1 MSTRTRRTTASRR
14 RSPLSRRAFLA
25 GIGGTA
31 VALPFLDVMRDSRA
45 RAAAPVP
52 PKRYAVWFSGNS
64 TGTSHDLLV
73 PTQTGADYEL
83 TGALAK
89 LAEHGGI
96 KSEISIVSGLQIP
109 WEENGVIPA
118 GGRPREFHST
128 MMSALLA
135 GMRSDDYRVRAA
147 TSDQVAATVLA
158 GDTAFDSIEYRI
170 QASFYRGDNDG
181 ATISF
186 RDAAG
191 EILPNPPI
199 ASPRVA
205 YDALFRTFSAT
216 DPAEAE
222 RRRRLLAQD
231 RSVIDLVRDSTE
243 RLVARLGREDAMR
256 LERHFDEIRALETRL
271 ATVAPDTAGA
281 CQMLPDPGEDPPIAT
296 MSAGYNASDVNTA
309 IMGYANEE
317 QRARVLCDLMY
328 MAFVCD
334 LTRVASMMVTYP
346 QSFMSVEPIC
356 GVASDLHEMS
366 HGQGDDAT
374 WSQAIGWVVGWFG
387 YLAAKLRD
395 APEGDGSV
403 LDNSGLALV
412 WEGGWGYDPAD
423 DAEDRAHS
431 TENMSVLVAGR
442 AGGLQPGVHI
452 QAIDGHPAQVLNTVL
467 HAVGVESELGEVS
480 GEIAGLRNA

>member
-1 MSTRTRRTTASRR
+1 MSMRRTASIKRR
-14 RSPLSRRAFLA
+14 GPLSRRAFLA

-31 VALPFLDVMRDSRA
+31 VALPFLDVMRGRDA
-45 RAAAPVP
+45 QAAAPTLP
-52 PKRYAVWFSGNS
+52 HRYAIWFSGNS
-64 TGTSHDLLV
+64 TGMTHDLLV
-73 PTQTGADYEL
+73 PTRTGAGYEL

-96 KSEISIVSGLQIP
+96 QSEISIVSGLKIP

-118 GGRPREFHST
+118 GGRPREFHDT

-135 GMRSDDYRVRAA
+135 GLRSDSRAVRGA
-147 TSDQVAATVLA
+147 TSDQIAAAVLA
-158 GDTAFDSIEYRI
+158 GDTTFDSIEYRI
-170 QASFYRGDNDG
+170 QASYYRGDNDG
-181 ATISF
+181 ATISYSS
-186 RDAAG
+186 DAAD
-191 EILPNPPI
+191 EIVPNPPI

-231 RSVIDLVRDSTE
+231 RSVLDLVRGSTE
-243 RLVARLGREDAMR
+243 RLVSRLGREDSMR

-271 ATVAPDTAGA
+271 AAIAPDATGA
-281 CQMLPDPGEDPPIAT
+281 CQLLPDPGEDPPISIT
-296 MSAGYNASDVNTA
+296 SAGYNASDVNTA
-309 IMGYANEE
+309 MMGWANEE

-366 HGQGDDAT
+366 HGQGDDET

-403 LDNSGLALV
+403 LDRTGLALV

-423 DAEDRAHS
+423 DADGHAHS

-452 QAIDGHPAQVLNTVL
+452 QAVDSHPAQVLNTVL
-467 HAVGVESELGEVS
+467 HAVGVESDLGEVA
-480 GEIAGLRNA
+480 GEITGLRTSP